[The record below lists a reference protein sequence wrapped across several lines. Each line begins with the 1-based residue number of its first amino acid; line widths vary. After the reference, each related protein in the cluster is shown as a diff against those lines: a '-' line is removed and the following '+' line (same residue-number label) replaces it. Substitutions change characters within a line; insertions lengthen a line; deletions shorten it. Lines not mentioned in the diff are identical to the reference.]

1 MSPGVA
7 QPGVFERRDRIPSTA
22 GVLPAEFRSPH
33 VKSASD
39 DRGTQEFAAL
49 LEAFEKKESAAEA
62 KRPAVGDR
70 VSAKIVGFGE
80 ESAFVDL
87 GRKAEGIVPL
97 AQLTDD
103 EGKRTVAV
111 GDSVDGVVASIQDD
125 VVVLKVRAGRGPAAP
140 EEIQQAYTHGLPVDG
155 TVHAV
160 VKGGVEVMVS
170 GLRAF
175 CPISQLDLR
184 YVEDPAGYLGQKFVF
199 RITRYEEGRGRPNLV
214 LSRRVL
220 LEEEAAAKAAEARA
234 RIEVGKVVRGRV
246 TSLTSYGAFVDL
258 GGIEGMIH
266 VSELGHGRVAD
277 PKDVL
282 QIGDEV
288 EVQVKSIGAPDAS
301 KARGRAPGGSTR
313 ERIAL
318 SRRALTQDPW
328 NEEAAKLHS
337 GARRTGKVA
346 RLEAFGAFVEL
357 APGVDGLLHVSELA
371 GLGKREIRH
380 PRDVLKVGQPIEVTI
395 LSVAPETRRIALA
408 LVRPGQDDEAEAAA
422 SAAKSAGGGSF
433 GALGSALSR
442 ALGPAAKESKE

>member
-1 MSPGVA
+1 VN
-7 QPGVFERRDRIPSTA
+7 
-22 GVLPAEFRSPH
+22 
-33 VKSASD
+33 SASD

-103 EGKRTVAV
+103 EGKRTAEV
-111 GDSVDGVVASIQDD
+111 GDTVDGVVASIQDD

-184 YVEDPAGYLGQKFVF
+184 YVDDPAAYLGQKLVF

-258 GGIEGMIH
+258 GGLEGMIH

-288 EVQVKSIGAPDAS
+288 EVQVKSIGAPDA
-301 KARGRAPGGSTR
+301 KGK
-313 ERIAL
+313 ERVAL
-318 SRRALTQDPW
+318 SRRALTRDPW
-328 NEEAAKLHS
+328 NDEAAKLHP

-346 RLEAFGAFVEL
+346 RLETFGVFVEL

-371 GLGKREIRH
+371 GHPAAGKREIRH
-380 PRDVLKVGQPIEVTI
+380 PRDVVKVGQPIEVTV

-422 SAAKSAGGGSF
+422 GAAKSAGGGSF

-442 ALGPAAKESKE
+442 ALGPASKETKE

>member
-1 MSPGVA
+1 MA
-7 QPGVFERRDRIPSTA
+7 NWN
-22 GVLPAEFRSPH
+22 
-33 VKSASD
+33 SAD
-39 DRGTQEFAAL
+39 GGDFAAI
-49 LEAFEKKESAAEA
+49 LEAFEKQQAGTGTATPA
-62 KRPAVGDR
+62 KKGLGVGDK
-70 VSAKIVGFGE
+70 VSAKIVSFGE
-80 ESAFVDL
+80 SSAFVDL
-87 GRKAEGIVPL
+87 GGKAEGVIPL
-97 AQLTDD
+97 DQVTDD
-103 EGKRTVAV
+103 DGRRTVEIGAT
-111 GDSVDGVVASIQDD
+111 VDGVVASIADD

-140 EEIQQAYTHGLPVDG
+140 EEIRQAYAHGLPVDG
-155 TVHAV
+155 TVQAV
-160 VKGGVEVMVS
+160 VKGGVEVTVS

-175 CPISQLDLR
+175 CPVSQLDLR
-184 YVEDPAGYLGQKFVF
+184 YVEDPASYIGQKLVF

-234 RIEVGKVVRGRV
+234 RIEVGKVVRGKV
-246 TSLTSYGAFVDL
+246 TSLATYGAFIDL

-288 EVQVKSIGAPDAS
+288 EVQVKSIGAPDA
-301 KARGRAPGGSTR
+301 KGR

-318 SRRALTQDPW
+318 SRRALAKDPW
-328 NEEAAKLHS
+328 NDEAAKLHA

-346 RLEAFGAFVEL
+346 RLETFGAFVEL

-380 PRDVLKVGQPIEVTI
+380 PRDVLKVGQTIDVTV

-408 LVRPGQDDEAEAAA
+408 LVRPGQDDEAAAVA
-422 SAAKSAGGGSF
+422 SGAAQSGGSF
-433 GALGSALSR
+433 GALGDVLQR
-442 ALGPAAKESKE
+442 ALKTEPKR